1 MPLLCYVLDIYLE
14 KYSGFCSWLVKLQ
27 GDAVKVNSSAKE

>member
-1 MPLLCYVLDIYLE
+1 MALVCYIINVHLE

-27 GDAVKVNSSAKE
+27 GDAIKVNSSAKE